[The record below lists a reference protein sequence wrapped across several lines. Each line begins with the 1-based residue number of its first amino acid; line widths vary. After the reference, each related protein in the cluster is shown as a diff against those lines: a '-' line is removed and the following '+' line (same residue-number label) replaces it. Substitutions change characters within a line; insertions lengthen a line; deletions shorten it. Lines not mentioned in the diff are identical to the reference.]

1 MKLAYVVGVYPEPS
15 ETFIAREIAGLR
27 ARGHVVHIF
36 SLFVPD
42 SGQLAGVEYGWWGWS
57 RMMRK
62 LDPESSNTALSR
74 RWAARFSELAV
85 DAVVAHFASQPSTVA
100 LEAVGELPFFLSLH
114 ARDIYVEAEELREKL
129 ARATAAVTC
138 TSANVDYLN
147 MTYPDFG
154 SKIQLVYHGLPARW
168 LDAPVPERKRRPNEP
183 LRLLA
188 VGRMVEKKGYHV
200 LLKAL
205 EITNVPVT
213 LRLAGDGPLRMEL
226 EDAAHQLG
234 LADKVTFTGWLSE
247 EELLLEY
254 AYADVFCCPSIPAQD
269 GDQDGLPNVLV
280 EALSTGL
287 PAVGSDFSAIPEAI
301 IDHENGLLAHY
312 GDHVLLAI
320 AISRLADP
328 ALRATLGTRARELVL
343 EKFNSE
349 PWLDKLAGIFREGI
363 G

>member
-36 SLFVPD
+36 SLFAPET
-42 SGQLAGVEYGWWGWS
+42 GQLAGVEYGWWGWS

-62 LDPESSNTALSR
+62 LDPEAANAALSR
-74 RWAARFSELAV
+74 RWATRFSALAV
-85 DAVVAHFASQPSTVA
+85 DAVVAHFGSQPSTVA
-100 LEAVGELPFFLSLH
+100 LDAAGELPFFLSLH

-129 ARATAAVTC
+129 ARAAAAVTC
-138 TSANVDYLN
+138 TCSNVDYLN
-147 MTYPDFG
+147 MTYPGFG
-154 SKIQLVYHGLPARW
+154 SKIKLVYHGLPARW
-168 LDAPVPERKRRPNEP
+168 IDTPVPPRTRLPGEP

-213 LRLAGDGPLRMEL
+213 LRMVGGGPLRMEL
-226 EDAAHQLG
+226 ANAAHQLG
-234 LADKVTFTGWLSE
+234 LTDKVIFTGWLSE
-247 EELLLEY
+247 EELLMEY
-254 AYADVFCCPSIPAQD
+254 AYADAFCCPSIPAQD
-269 GDQDGLPNVLV
+269 GDRDGLPNVLV

-301 IDHENGLLAHY
+301 IDCETGLLAHY

-328 ALRATLGTRARELVL
+328 ALRATLGTRARALVQ

-349 PWLDKLAGIFREGI
+349 HWLDKLEAIFREGV